1 MRFHGNRRINVSGND
16 RRIRAYLSLG
26 SICASTL
33 SISLFQHTYTCVTKQ
48 AQSVLYSCRILL
60 FILQA
65 KLEIFHKTSHIFNFF
80 LSFENACLKVTDE
93 QSNTLWDINLVIWS
107 HFYFRENINTQMPQH
122 PTLTPPRWPNL
133 HINCNLQFSK
143 RLLKRSWN

>member
-1 MRFHGNRRINVSGND
+1 METVGLMSVEMIDAFVLICHSGRFVRVPYPSTCFNIHIHVSPSKH
-16 RRIRAYLSLG
+16 RVCFSLVEFCCSYSKQSLKS
-26 SICASTL
+26 SIKP
-33 SISLFQHTYTCVTKQ
+33 HTF
-48 AQSVLYSCRILL
+48 S
-60 FILQA
+60 F
-65 KLEIFHKTSHIFNFF
+65 FF